1 MSETLFRKKTDKH
14 KRYYCNA
21 GTIYENEY
29 QEQINEK
36 TGCLHLVKIG
46 KKNIYELIQQDLE
59 STKIEN
65 ILHKLAIGDYSVLKQ
80 AELTYVD
87 ESDFPKSLMEAQNIV
102 IKAKQEFE
110 AFPVEVK
117 KLFNNSAEQYVSE
130 IGTKTFLDK
139 MAPFND
145 AALKKQKEEKDAEFN
160 AKVADQVAFT
170 KAVNAAMGEEV
181 NNGS

>member
-1 MSETLFRKKTDKH
+1 MPETIYRRKTEKH
-14 KRYYCNA
+14 KRYHCNP
-21 GTIYENEY
+21 GSIYENEY
-29 QEQINEK
+29 QEQIDEK

-59 STKIEN
+59 STKMEN
-65 ILHKLAIGDYSVLKQ
+65 ILHKLAVQDYSVLKQ

-87 ESDFPKSLMEAQNIV
+87 EADFPKSLMEAQNIV

-130 IGTKTFLDK
+130 IGTKTFLEK
-139 MAPFND
+139 MAPFNNE
-145 AALKKQKEEKDAEFN
+145 ALNKQKAKKEAEFN
-160 AKVADQVAFT
+160 TAVANQVAFN
-170 KAVNAAMGEEV
+170 KAVNAAMSEED
-181 NNGS
+181 N